1 VSHASRYLRLILLA
15 SLITGSGMS
24 LANDEPIAARMWDL
38 RVLPSFRA
46 VVPCLWIAVTVAGS
60 SWRTWSFLGARSS
73 SARSSCLRSEF
84 WSEMS
89 PIHGCFHGTEGSML
103 LAGPSMK
110 RRGFVPNLSTRSWRT
125 ASSETIPTLQPVVR
139 RPQDAHRR
147 NITAF
152 SDLMWSSW

>member
-1 VSHASRYLRLILLA
+1 MTSPSRHDC
-15 SLITGSGMS
+15 G
-24 LANDEPIAARMWDL
+24 DL

-60 SWRTWSFLGARSS
+60 SWRTWSFLGAQFIVR
-73 SARSSCLRSEF
+73 AIIMFAVGVLV
-84 WSEMS
+84 
-89 PIHGCFHGTEGSML
+89 GN
-103 LAGPSMK
+103 
-110 RRGFVPNLSTRSWRT
+110 VPDPWLFST

-152 SDLMWSSW
+152 SDL